1 MKKVWNF
8 LLVLTFGLS
17 VLPAE
22 AGEAGATLISAQS
35 AQRNPAD
42 LNGSGVVDFADFI
55 IFAQNFG
62 KTGAPFDP
70 SARDTV
76 FLHQVIRDTIIVH
89 TDVERPEETDW
100 QTIFT
105 KERRNVYWLGV
116 GVEEPGYL
124 WVFVGTGFAVATDV
138 ICTNAHVVSGLQER
152 ISTIRS
158 NLTPLFVAIPADGT
172 GRNAYRLSAENNEIL
187 SFWHPNY
194 TGSPSSAD
202 VALVFTTKEMP
213 SFSRLVSSLDA
224 MELEVGQEIATMG
237 FPGEIDS
244 NYNPA
249 TRPIPTSKIGAIS
262 ALRPYDEATLS
273 TIFWGRIANK
283 VVQYDFDTTGGTSG
297 SPIFNRRGEVVAVHN
312 ASYDTGSLD
321 FGIRADEARDLLRA
335 IYVEVRRDGEI
346 PPFSP
351 EELINA
357 RKPVVRTK

>member
-8 LLVLTFGLS
+8 LLALTFGLY

-22 AGEAGATLISAQS
+22 ADEAGATLISAQS

-62 KTGAPFDP
+62 QTGAPFDP

-76 FLHQVIRDTIIVH
+76 LQVIRDTIIVH

-100 QTIFT
+100 QTIFA

-116 GVEEPGYL
+116 GVEEPGHF
-124 WVFVGTGFAVATDV
+124 WTFVGTGFAVATDA
-138 ICTNAHVVSGLQER
+138 ICTNAHVVTGLQV
-152 ISTIRS
+152 ISILRS
-158 NLTPLFVAIPADGT
+158 NLTPIFVAVPADGT
-172 GRNAYRLSAENNEIL
+172 GRNAYRLAAENNKIL
-187 SFWHPNY
+187 SFGHPNY
-194 TGSPSSAD
+194 SNSTLAAD
-202 VALVFTTKEMP
+202 VALVFTTEEMP
-213 SFSRLVSSLDA
+213 GFSRLVSSLDA

-249 TRPIPTSKIGAIS
+249 TRPIPTSKIGEVS
-262 ALRPYDEATLS
+262 ALRPYDKATLS
-273 TIFWGRIANK
+273 ASIWGRIVNK
-283 VVQYDFDTTGGTSG
+283 VVQHNFDTTRGTSG
-297 SPIFNRRGEVVAVHN
+297 SPIFNKRGEVVAVNN
-312 ASYDTGSLD
+312 AGIPGPGSLG

-335 IYVEVRRDGEI
+335 VYVEFRDNLDGELT
-346 PPFSP
+346 P

-357 RKPVVRTK
+357 TKPVVRTR